1 MEAKELRIDNWVNVL
16 NPLTNKWVYEKIKAI
31 TIILFQNNP
40 NNYLVKNNFE
50 PIPLTEEILLKCGAK
65 KSNDS
70 FGGYI
75 IYYPNGNGMRVK
87 NNEWNSQHLSVKV
100 EYLHQLQNLYFAL
113 TNEELSINL

>member
-1 MEAKELRIDNWVNVL
+1 MEEKDFRIGNWVLENGSYRQIEADDFYNPQLL
-16 NPLTNKWVYEKIKAI
+16 N
-31 TIILFQNNP
+31 
-40 NNYLVKNNFE
+40 

-65 KSNDS
+65 KSDDS

-87 NNEWNSQHLSVKV
+87 NNEWSSQHLSVKL

-113 TNEELSINL
+113 TNEELKINL